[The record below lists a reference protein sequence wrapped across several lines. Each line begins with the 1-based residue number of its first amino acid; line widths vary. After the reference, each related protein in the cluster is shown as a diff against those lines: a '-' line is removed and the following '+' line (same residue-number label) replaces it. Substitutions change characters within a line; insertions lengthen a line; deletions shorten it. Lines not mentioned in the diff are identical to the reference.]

1 MSRPDI
7 GPWVNPETV
16 DERPWETQSGIVK
29 FFEFAVPKEGMSP
42 RAFHIYWQKH
52 HSPNAMNVT
61 VFAQFMRKYNSSHR
75 YPGTIEGI
83 PARYKQGGPLEG
95 AAEVWLNS
103 VHQIGEWLGMPEYA
117 NLIQPDEPRFLSEN
131 GEIEFIIA
139 KEERLY
145 ETDPDMHENLLT
157 KVYLLMRRDQKLERN
172 AFHALASAH
181 GRDLL
186 KCASLVRHLRKFV
199 VSHKLLDPLPMEGFE
214 ASDIDAVFELWFD
227 DIAAAQRF
235 FAEPDYDALIVP
247 REAGI
252 FDEQASRA
260 IVAKMRVVHDEFS
273 FQPSTTQP
281 MPFSW

>member
-1 MSRPDI
+1 
-7 GPWVNPETV
+7 
-16 DERPWETQSGIVK
+16 
-29 FFEFAVPKEGMSP
+29 
-42 RAFHIYWQKH
+42 
-52 HSPNAMNVT
+52 
-61 VFAQFMRKYNSSHR
+61 
-75 YPGTIEGI
+75 
-83 PARYKQGGPLEG
+83 
-95 AAEVWLNS
+95 
-103 VHQIGEWLGMPEYA
+103 
-117 NLIQPDEPRFLSEN
+117 
-131 GEIEFIIA
+131 
-139 KEERLY
+139 
-145 ETDPDMHENLLT
+145 
-157 KVYLLMRRDQKLERN
+157 
-172 AFHALASAH
+172 
-181 GRDLL
+181 
-186 KCASLVRHLRKFV
+186 LRKFV